1 LVFQIGVDMGF
12 STIIDILGS
21 MIVGAMLML
30 ILFRM
35 NDASVENV
43 YNYGGELILQ
53 QNLAVTAQV
62 LEHDFR
68 KIGYCADWI
77 KVADPTKYVLLADS
91 NKIKF
96 ITDYNSD
103 GNLDSIFYY
112 LGPTSE
118 LSMTAN
124 PRDRF
129 LYRVVNNEAP
139 KGINLGVTQF
149 KLVFFDALG
158 DSLPFPITDPA
169 DVNVMEIN
177 ITVEN
182 IAAYDEKYS
191 SAFWRQVRLVARNLR
206 NR

>member
-1 LVFQIGVDMGF
+1 
-12 STIIDILGS
+12 
-21 MIVGAMLML
+21 
-30 ILFRM
+30 
-35 NDASVENV
+35 
-43 YNYGGELILQ
+43 
-53 QNLAVTAQV
+53 
-62 LEHDFR
+62 
-68 KIGYCADWI
+68 
-77 KVADPTKYVLLADS
+77 
-91 NKIKF
+91 
-96 ITDYNSD
+96 
-103 GNLDSIFYY
+103 
-112 LGPTSE
+112 
-118 LSMTAN
+118 MTAN
-124 PRDRF
+124 PRDKF

-158 DSLPFPITDPA
+158 DSLPFPITNPA